1 MEVKFAAEMEE
12 HKVRLDKEYDTVK
25 QNFVTEIDKLR
36 KKQAA
41 EIEKKVSYS
50 WFYLITHRWNKMNLV
65 YCNKSEL
72 HSNFTMPKYCKQ
84 TVKRKLGE

>member
-1 MEVKFAAEMEE
+1 MTKWFTLQMEVKFAAEMEE

-50 WFYLITHRWNKMNLV
+50 WFYLITHR
-65 YCNKSEL
+65 
-72 HSNFTMPKYCKQ
+72 
-84 TVKRKLGE
+84 